1 MYVPTQKPHD
11 RQELYDLLVTQVE
24 SVISDEE
31 DEIANYANISAIIMD
46 LVEGLNWVGF
56 YLYKKGELVLGPFQ
70 GKLACTRIK
79 VGSGVCGTAFASK
92 SLQNV
97 PDVHQFEGHIACD
110 SASNSELVIPILVH
124 NEAIGVLDI
133 DSFHYNRFDEMEEKA
148 FQDIVRLIELKLEKQ

>member
-1 MYVPTQKPHD
+1 MYIPTQKPND
-11 RQELYDLLVTQVE
+11 REELYTLLVAQVDA
-24 SVISDEE
+24 VIHNED

-56 YLYKKGELVLGPFQ
+56 YLFKHGELVLGPFQ

-92 SLQNV
+92 TMQNV

-110 SASNSELVIPILVH
+110 SASNSELVIPIIVH
-124 NEAIGVLDI
+124 GQAIGVLDI
-133 DSFHYNRFDEMEEKA
+133 DSFHYNRFDALEERA
-148 FQDIVRLIELKLEKQ
+148 FQEIVHCIEKKLEK